1 MVAKI
6 AISKNI
12 EAALNYNEKKVEKGQ
27 AECLLAENY
36 LLEAK
41 SMNFYQKLAGFEN
54 LNMLNE
60 RATTKTLHVSLNF
73 DPSEKLSSNKLSKI
87 ASSYMEKIGFG
98 DQPYLVYQHND
109 AGHPHLHIVSTT
121 IQQDGS
127 RINTHNI
134 GRNESE
140 KARKEIE
147 KVYSLVKAE
156 KQAQNVKQ
164 QIKPVDASKV
174 VYGKSETK
182 RSIANVVNAVVNSYK
197 FTSLPELNAALKQFN
212 VIADRG
218 SEDGRIFKNRG
229 LLYRVL
235 DANENKIGVPIKAS
249 SISSNPTLNTIEEKF
264 TANKVAREQFK
275 ARTKEAIDEALEIN
289 PNNFKNVIASLEKKE
304 VYTLLRQNKEGLVY
318 GITFVDNHS
327 RCVFNGSDL
336 GKQYSAASL
345 QTRISTLNH
354 FADKDVNHHPNI
366 STINVYGSNQNKLN
380 VKQDQ
385 QQSKEKDLKD
395 NLLEQLITPKEQNT
409 YVPSQLLEKKRHK
422 KNKNLRL

>member
-12 EAALNYNEKKVEKGQ
+12 EAALNYNAKKLEKGQ

-73 DPSEKLSSNKLSKI
+73 DPSEKLSNNKLSEI

-156 KQAQNVKQ
+156 KQARNVKQ

-289 PNNFKNVIASLEKKE
+289 SNNLKNVIASLEKKQ
-304 VYTLLRQNKEGLVY
+304 VYTLLRQNRGGLVY

-345 QTRISTLNH
+345 QSRISTQNH
-354 FADKDVNHHPNI
+354 CLTIPNKVGATQVLPFQFLQKLPVLLIVPLRHFDK
-366 STINVYGSNQNKLN
+366 L
-380 VKQDQ
+380 
-385 QQSKEKDLKD
+385 
-395 NLLEQLITPKEQNT
+395 
-409 YVPSQLLEKKRHK
+409 
-422 KNKNLRL
+422 